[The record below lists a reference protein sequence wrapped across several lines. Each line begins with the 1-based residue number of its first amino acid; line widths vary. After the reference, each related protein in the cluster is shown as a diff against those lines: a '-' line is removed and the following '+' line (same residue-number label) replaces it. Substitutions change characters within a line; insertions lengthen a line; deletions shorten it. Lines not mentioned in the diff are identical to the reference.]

1 MLRTAL
7 LLAFALS
14 ASIGWAIPARAD
26 LPPALASFHYD
37 ATRLARHVSGAIALD
52 VLDLN
57 TGYHAGINA
66 ARSMPAASTIKLPVM
81 VEVFNQLQ
89 TGRFDLNRRVTLQKS
104 DRDYGSGDLC
114 DARVGSSY
122 PVSTLV
128 EKMIDISDNTAT
140 NMLIRLVGRPNINRE
155 MAELGL
161 AQTHLAGYVRTDD
174 WAIRRTL
181 RTSPADLVRL
191 LSMMARGELVDR
203 WSSNEMISILEADQI
218 NTLLP
223 APLPDNVAIAHKT
236 GSFFDTLNDAGI
248 VYAGNAPY
256 VIAVMTTALRSKDA
270 GRAFIHSISHLAY
283 VDELNVARWRTT
295 MGIAPAFAT
304 QAAEPSSAV
313 PGSAVPGTA
322 PDVHYW
328 SSNAKQSADDN
339 AQAQSVEQSAPAP
352 AAEDDAAP
360 TSPPTP

>member
-1 MLRTAL
+1 MVRRTAL
-7 LLAFALS
+7 LLAFALRGNV
-14 ASIGWAIPARAD
+14 AWAVPARAD
-26 LPPALASFHYD
+26 LPPPLARFHHDAIRLASH
-37 ATRLARHVSGAIALD
+37 LPGAIALD

-57 TGYHAGINA
+57 TGYHAGFNA
-66 ARSMPAASTIKLPVM
+66 GRSMPAASTIKLPVM

-89 TGRFDLNRRVTLQKS
+89 AGRFDLNRRVTLHAS
-104 DRDYGSGDLC
+104 DRDYGSGVLC

-122 PVSTLV
+122 AVSTLL
-128 EKMIDISDNTAT
+128 EKMIVISDNTAT

-181 RTSPADLVRL
+181 RTSAGDLVRL
-191 LSMMARGELVDR
+191 LSMMARGELVDT
-203 WSSNEMISILEADQI
+203 WSSKEMISILEADTI

-223 APLPDNVAIAHKT
+223 APLPDDVAIAHKT

-248 VYAGNAPY
+248 VYAGDAPY
-256 VIAVMTTALRSKDA
+256 VIAVMTTALHSQGRRARIHPYDLA
-270 GRAFIHSISHLAY
+270 PRLRGRARRRPLAY
-283 VDELNVARWRTT
+283 DDGLGADVRAQAETRATT
-295 MGIAPAFAT
+295 AGAP
-304 QAAEPSSAV
+304 
-313 PGSAVPGTA
+313 

-328 SSNAKQSADDN
+328 GANAKPSVEEN
-339 AQAQSVEQSAPAP
+339 AQPQTVEENAPAQSV
-352 AAEDDAAP
+352 EDDAAP